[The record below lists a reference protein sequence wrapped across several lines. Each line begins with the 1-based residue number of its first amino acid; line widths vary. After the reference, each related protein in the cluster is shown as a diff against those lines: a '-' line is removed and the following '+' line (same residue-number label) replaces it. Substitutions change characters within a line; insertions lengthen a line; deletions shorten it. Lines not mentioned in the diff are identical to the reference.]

1 MPNYCSFLQCKLIS
15 KKIKITKPIPL
26 NSKPF
31 KEGKHCRNCICHFFK
46 GYCSFNAQLVLR
58 CNKIDILIPLN
69 LQMPVS

>member
-1 MPNYCSFLQCKLIS
+1 MWEYAAAIF
-15 KKIKITKPIPL
+15 
-26 NSKPF
+26 
-31 KEGKHCRNCICHFFK
+31 FFK

>member
-1 MPNYCSFLQCKLIS
+1 MQDDTAAILD
-15 KKIKITKPIPL
+15 KK
-26 NSKPF
+26 
-31 KEGKHCRNCICHFFK
+31 K

>member
-1 MPNYCSFLQCKLIS
+1 MS
-15 KKIKITKPIPL
+15 KFIAL

-31 KEGKHCRNCICHFFK
+31 KKGRQCEHTQLQFFFFK